1 MGKPAARLTDSTA
14 HGGLVTGPGCPTV
27 LIGKM
32 PAATMGDMHVCPMLT
47 PGVPPIPHVG
57 GPITLGSTGVFI
69 GKKPAARLGDMC
81 VCVGPPST
89 IIMGCMTVLIGEV
102 GSGSQ
107 AASAASALAAQAAKA
122 TGPKSLKAGD
132 PPPVPEVATENH
144 IIDCEFTDAAGKPL
158 AGVGYRIK
166 DPNGMEIAGGS
177 TVEGKG
183 YHPGYAKA
191 GSFEIH
197 VLSLKNA
204 KWKKSKV
211 KMGEAA
217 EFSVEA
223 DLFGDHPEVYVNIY
237 QCRGGLRRWVA
248 SQVLPVKGGK
258 AEGKWQPSY
267 EELGVEENDADAA
280 DATDAAPPT
289 YSDPATYEFV
299 CDGNGVIALSDDMHF
314 VDDLEIELLDAKNKG
329 VPNADYEVEFPSGEV
344 KKGKLDGSGKAKLT
358 EVEPSHVKIRFP
370 GEDEKQKEKE
380 KAAGSPSNSSSG
392 KNKNET
398 DEKEDTGAA
407 KKKPPDKL
415 DMRFPLDVDLR
426 EIIKTKFSYR
436 EGERQF
442 GAPRNG
448 GKRAHAGCDLYAPL
462 GTPIYAVADGT
473 FARYANFY
481 DQTWEIEINHGE
493 FTVRY
498 GEVQPPWNQ
507 ASEMYDYPPDQN
519 QCKGMPHLFKRDEII
534 SKGQLIGWIGE
545 LRKVDHNGNVKT
557 IRPMLHFEMY
567 YNQSQGLL
575 TDYSNLTY
583 DFVSEKKYMRRK
595 DLLNP
600 ATFLDQSSDA

>member
-144 IIDCEFTDAAGKPL
+144 VIDCEFTDAAGKPL

-358 EVEPSHVKIRFP
+358 EVEPSHVQIRFP
-370 GEDEKQKEKE
+370 GEDKKQKERK
-380 KAAGSPSNSSSG
+380 KKTNSGMANGSHVSESSSEHHKDNSKQENANLPG
-392 KNKNET
+392 PLKSQIT
-398 DEKEDTGAA
+398 F
-407 KKKPPDKL
+407 L
-415 DMRFPLDVDLR
+415 FPLKHRPELSY
-426 EIIKTKFSYR
+426 KTGHRY
-436 EGERQF
+436 F
-442 GAPRNG
+442 GADRNNG
-448 GKRAHAGCDLYAPL
+448 ARLHAGCDLIVPAGIEIRAVTDGIVIQFYPFYE
-462 GTPIYAVADGT
+462 GTWCLEVDHGSFT
-473 FARYANFY
+473 ARYS
-481 DQTWEIEINHGE
+481 
-493 FTVRY
+493 
-498 GEVQPPWNQ
+498 EVDSKFPEGIKKSAAVKRGQIIAWVGLM
-507 ASEMYDYPPDQN
+507 AS
-519 QCKGMPHLFKRDEII
+519 GSH
-534 SKGQLIGWIGE
+534 
-545 LRKVDHNGNVKT
+545 
-557 IRPMLHFEMY
+557 MLHFEL
-567 YNQSQGLL
+567 YNKNANGQL
-575 TDYSNLTY
+575 TQRTNKP
-583 DFVSEKKYMRRK
+583 FQRRS
-595 DLLNP
+595 DLANP
-600 ATFLDQSSDA
+600 TKSLDEAVME